1 MSSPTRL
8 EPFDFDRP
16 DPYSSRDGRRR
27 RWPYV
32 VGGLVLVLLLV
43 GVVGVIWVQRQI
55 DPPGPPGEE
64 VSVTVARGMSTN
76 EIADLLERQGVISSS
91 TAFRAYVRVNGAG
104 SIEAGEYKVRRNDSL
119 SNVLTVLEGGAAPED
134 PGVRLTVPE
143 GLTVAQ
149 VADRVGSVPGRSAQA
164 FLEVVE
170 QGTIRSKF
178 QPEGA
183 GFEGLL
189 FPDTYFVTPTDDE
202 TKILTRM
209 VGSFDSLAEQ
219 LDIEAGAA
227 RLGITPYQVVV
238 VASLVEREA
247 RVDEDRG
254 KVAQVIYNRLAQDMR
269 LEIDATVQFALGKQ
283 KERLFNKDLEVDSP
297 YNTYKIAG
305 LPPGP
310 IAAPGRKALEAALAP
325 TPGPWLFYVLIEE
338 DGHHAF
344 TESFSEFGR
353 LLAEATRKGL
363 R

>member
-1 MSSPTRL
+1 MSSPTRV

-16 DPYSSRDGRRR
+16 DSPRDRRPRR

-32 VGGLVLVLLLV
+32 LGGLALVVVLL
-43 GVVGVIWVQRQI
+43 GVAGIIWVQRQV

-64 VSVTVARGMSTN
+64 VAITVARGMSTN
-76 EIADLLERQGVISSS
+76 DIADLLDREGVISSA

-104 SIEAGEYKVRRNDSL
+104 NIEAGEYKLRRNDSL
-119 SNVLTVLEGGAAPED
+119 SNVLTVLEGGAAAED
-134 PGVRLTVPE
+134 PGIRLTIPE
-143 GLTVAQ
+143 GLTLAQ
-149 VADRVGSVPGRSAQA
+149 IAERVGSVPGRSAQS
-164 FLEVVE
+164 FLDLAE
-170 QGTIRSKF
+170 QGSIRSKF
-178 QPEGA
+178 QPEGSSL
-183 GFEGLL
+183 EGLL
-189 FPDTYFVTPTDDE
+189 FPDTYFITPTDDE
-202 TKILTRM
+202 AKILTRM
-209 VGSFDSLAEQ
+209 VGSLDSLAEQ

-227 RLGITPYQVVV
+227 RLGITPYQVLT

-254 KVAQVIYNRLAQDMR
+254 KVAQVVYNRLEKGMR

-283 KERLFNKDLEVDSP
+283 KERLLFKDLEIDSP

-310 IAAPGRKALEAALAP
+310 IAAPGRKSLEAALAP
-325 TPGPWLFYVLIEE
+325 TPGPWIFYVLIEA

-344 TESFSEFGR
+344 TESFAEFGR
-353 LLAEATRKGL
+353 LSAESERKGL